1 MAASYLLRN
10 KNLLKNV
17 KTFTEREKIAPVQ
30 QGNYLKEFM
39 LKILNEGLDKA
50 YETYGDCPPGPSLP
64 TTIFQKKSQVTRDVS
79 YDVIVVG
86 AGIAGLAAAY
96 EMKRVGLTVKI
107 LEQTERYGGRIF
119 TYTTDSTG
127 KKLAEGL
134 YFEGICSHIE

>member
-1 MAASYLLRN
+1 MATSYLLRN
-10 KNLLKNV
+10 KNLLKNA
-17 KTFTEREKIAPVQ
+17 KTFTQRDKNAPVQ
-30 QGNYLKEFM
+30 QSDYLKEFM

-50 YETYGDCPPGPSLP
+50 YETYGDCPPGPSSP
-64 TTIFQKKSQVTRDVS
+64 ISVEKQSQVTRDVS

-96 EMKRVGLTVKI
+96 EMKKAGLTVKI

-119 TYTTDSTG
+119 TYTADSTG

-134 YFEGICSHIE
+134 YFEGTYSHIE